1 MTIALHLPAM
11 QDLLD
16 TGYAE
21 AGARPTPLPPLD
33 LDARVRDSESG
44 LHSLPE
50 RETSPPPP
58 LYPAS
63 LGAMPPP
70 PLVPGCAP
78 SPLETQMH
86 ECARRAELLAT
97 TLRVG
102 ALSRE
107 EAGRVLRTEL
117 DALEVGARRTSLSAL
132 RMLALRVRD
141 VIEELAGIAEESV
154 EVGRE
159 VLVLDADPAT
169 AALVALALEAHGH
182 FARRAANL
190 ADLARVPV
198 EANLRA
204 IFMAMDFPGADLGQ
218 PFCRRLPEM
227 VQSEG
232 IPVVVYGRASEMRLA
247 AIAERVEAD
256 AALRIDTRVED
267 LVPAIG
273 ALLERVLVAQ
283 RSWSA

>member
-11 QDLLD
+11 HHLVD
-16 TGYAE
+16 TWYPE
-21 AGARPTPLPPLD
+21 AGARPTPLPPFD
-33 LDARVRDSESG
+33 PGAYARDSESG
-44 LHSLPE
+44 LHPRPE
-50 RETSPPPP
+50 CETSPPPP

-63 LGAMPPP
+63 LGAIPGPPR
-70 PLVPGCAP
+70 VPGCAS
-78 SPLETQMH
+78 SPLETQMS

-107 EAGRVLRTEL
+107 EAGRILRTEL
-117 DALEVGARRTSLSAL
+117 DALEVGARGTPPSAL
-132 RMLALRVRD
+132 RPLALRLRD

-182 FARRAANL
+182 FARRAASL
-190 ADLARVPV
+190 ADLTRLPV
-198 EANLRA
+198 EATVRA

-218 PFCRRLPEM
+218 PFCRMLPVI

-247 AIAERVEAD
+247 AVAERVEAD
-256 AALRIDTRVED
+256 AALRIDTRIED

-273 ALLERVLVAQ
+273 ALLERITVVA
-283 RSWSA
+283 